1 MVPSP
6 EPAPDDAKGEYIVCD
21 HAQRCGGCPAI
32 GLPYAEQLSK
42 KHARVS
48 AAVARYPGLDF
59 VRTEPLLPAKPI
71 VGYRTRAKLIVSP
84 GGKIGL
90 FAKGGGHQVVDI
102 PSCRVL
108 AASLAGVAA
117 KVRAMIAAA
126 ELDGGP
132 LAPFEP
138 SGSGPLRAV
147 DLREVNDGTGAR
159 VLVTFVVQRE
169 RVTAIGQL
177 ERAAADLM
185 RAAPEIV
192 GVAAN
197 FHDGDAPQ
205 ILGGR
210 TVTLAGAAS
219 ARDRVGASVHL
230 ATFGSFVQTHRD
242 QAARVH
248 TLVADA
254 ILASGARER
263 GARPRV
269 LDLYGG
275 SGSIALGLAAAGAR
289 VHMVESFPPAVEK
302 AREAARAQ
310 GLDVQAQC
318 ADVAEFLQGLWQGRE
333 RFDAAVLNPPRRGT
347 SPATREWLA
356 RLEPQTIVYVACDPE
371 TLARDLD
378 HFARLGY
385 ATSSL
390 HPLDMIP
397 LTEEVET
404 VAVLHRTG
412 PPRARVVYEDDQ
424 VLVVEKGPHEPTTRQ
439 REYASSLLVRV
450 RRIAGAE
457 RAVPVHHL
465 DVATGGLVIFA
476 KRPEYVAAWE
486 RVLGAPS
493 TRKIY
498 VAAVRGVVSPKGSV
512 TRSLREKGKPHEART
527 RFRRLAIASRHSV
540 LRVVLDQERTHQIR
554 RHLAAIG
561 HPVLGDERYGDS
573 ATNRHFGERYGLDR
587 AFLHRVRLEF
597 DHPRT
602 RLRLAVET
610 PLSGDLRTVL
620 ERLAGAET
628 LRLVDQETTPG
639 PALD

>member
-1 MVPSP
+1 
-6 EPAPDDAKGEYIVCD
+6 
-21 HAQRCGGCPAI
+21 
-32 GLPYAEQLSK
+32 
-42 KHARVS
+42 
-48 AAVARYPGLDF
+48 
-59 VRTEPLLPAKPI
+59 
-71 VGYRTRAKLIVSP
+71 
-84 GGKIGL
+84 
-90 FAKGGGHQVVDI
+90 
-102 PSCRVL
+102 
-108 AASLAGVAA
+108 
-117 KVRAMIAAA
+117 
-126 ELDGGP
+126 
-132 LAPFEP
+132 
-138 SGSGPLRAV
+138 
-147 DLREVNDGTGAR
+147 
-159 VLVTFVVQRE
+159 VVQRE